1 MELADQREV
10 QYWHLNKI
18 FWSYLATSLNIK
30 EVESVRAGGSKGLKD
45 FLGAI
50 VPDKVSISFT
60 LRPNETSFFSFNI
73 SAYNFT

>member
-1 MELADQREV
+1 MEFADQRKV
-10 QYWHLNKI
+10 QYWHLNEI

-50 VPDKVSISFT
+50 IPDKD
-60 LRPNETSFFSFNI
+60 
-73 SAYNFT
+73 